1 MMNYI
6 YIIVV
11 FIILSI
17 CGYSYKLYQDNI
29 ILKNNQSILEKSIDE
44 QYQVILKNK
53 QDFTEITEV
62 NNNLKL
68 LTESQENRI
77 DSLQSIFE
85 KEKTKTVI
93 IDNKEYKIN
102 IKRDIGKLAI
112 KKPKL
117 IQDIINKGTINSF
130 DCFEKIT
137 DQNFKGDIN
146 VCR

>member
-1 MMNYI
+1 MNYI

-29 ILKNNQSILEKSIDE
+29 ILKNNQSILEKSIDD

-53 QDFTEITEV
+53 QDFEEITEIKD
-62 NNNLKL
+62 NLKL

-77 DSLQSIFE
+77 DSLESIFE

-93 IDNKEYKIN
+93 IDNREYKIN

-112 KKPKL
+112 KKPKV

-130 DCFEKIT
+130 SCFEKIT

>member
-29 ILKNNQSILEKSIDE
+29 ILKNNQSILEKSIDD

>member
-29 ILKNNQSILEKSIDE
+29 ILKNNQSILEKSIDD

-53 QDFTEITEV
+53 QDFTEITEI
-62 NNNLKL
+62 NNDLKL

>member
-6 YIIVV
+6 YAIVG

-17 CGYSYKLYQDNI
+17 CGYSYKLYNDNL
-29 ILKNNQSILEKSIDE
+29 ILKNNQSVLEKSIDE

-53 QDFTEITEV
+53 QDFEKIQEI
-62 NNNLKL
+62 NDSLKT

-77 DSLQSIFE
+77 YSLQSVFE
-85 KEKTKTVI
+85 KEKTNTVI

-102 IKRDIGKLAI
+102 VKRDIGKIAI

-117 IQDIINKGTINSF
+117 VQDVINKGTIDTFN
-130 DCFEKIT
+130 CFEKIT
-137 DQNFKGDIN
+137 GPNFKGEMN
-146 VCR
+146 VCK

>member
-29 ILKNNQSILEKSIDE
+29 ILKNNQSILEKSIDD

-130 DCFEKIT
+130 GCFEKIT

>member
-29 ILKNNQSILEKSIDE
+29 ILKNNQSILEKSIDD

-53 QDFTEITEV
+53 QDFTEITEI